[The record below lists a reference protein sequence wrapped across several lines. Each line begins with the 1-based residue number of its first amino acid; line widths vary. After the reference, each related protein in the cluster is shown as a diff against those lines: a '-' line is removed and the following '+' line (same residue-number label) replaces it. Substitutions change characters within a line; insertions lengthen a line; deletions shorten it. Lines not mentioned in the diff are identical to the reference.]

1 MTPGGDVDRRL
12 AAVWFADMVGFTPL
26 ADTDE
31 DAALE
36 AVAEFQAATRGAV
49 EGRGGR
55 VVKFLGDGALAEF
68 ASARGALEAAL
79 ALCGSFPAGS
89 GGGTRPA
96 TAVRVGLHV
105 GEVAST
111 ADGDLYGDGIN
122 LAARFQ
128 SVADSGAVVVGEDA
142 ARALRHCR
150 GFGFEPLGARTLK
163 GYGEPIQVFV
173 ARTTGSTAAGTPIA
187 TAAGPVAPAGAPAG
201 ESSIAVLP
209 FRNLSPDP
217 DNEFFSDGVTDE
229 ILTSLAKLDGIKVI
243 SRTSVMRYKGTS
255 KSLREIGRELGVSSV
270 LEGSVRHAARRVRI
284 AAQLVDA
291 TTDIQLWAE
300 RYDRDL
306 DDVFAIQ
313 ADVAQRIAEAAC
325 LDQAITEG
333 DWYLLRLAVSPYFDS
348 MRGDPRFADALGRVG
363 LTEVAAEA
371 GELGGRTAAGDV
383 GGMAR

>member
-1 MTPGGDVDRRL
+1 VTPGGDVDRRL

-105 GEVAST
+105 GEVASP

-163 GYGEPIQVFV
+163 GYG
-173 ARTTGSTAAGTPIA
+173 
-187 TAAGPVAPAGAPAG
+187 
-201 ESSIAVLP
+201 
-209 FRNLSPDP
+209 
-217 DNEFFSDGVTDE
+217 
-229 ILTSLAKLDGIKVI
+229 
-243 SRTSVMRYKGTS
+243 
-255 KSLREIGRELGVSSV
+255 REIGRELGVSSV